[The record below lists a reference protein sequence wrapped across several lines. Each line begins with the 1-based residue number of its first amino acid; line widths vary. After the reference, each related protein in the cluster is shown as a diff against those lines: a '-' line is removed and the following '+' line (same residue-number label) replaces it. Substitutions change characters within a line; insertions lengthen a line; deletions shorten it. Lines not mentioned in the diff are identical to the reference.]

1 MHGFIDSCKQ
11 IFLGSLNAPGL
22 EDSYYKHFIPDN
34 VFSVTSPQ
42 HTGDGGRKTH
52 TPASR
57 GRAPA
62 HEAFRLPRSLPSAAP
77 PSASRDA
84 AAEPERPVPNRA
96 KFVASGLCGCHHR
109 GSSEGAGRLVE
120 PMLPLPISGRL
131 LFPLTFRRCR
141 LPESL
146 HELSRKERP
155 R

>member
-1 MHGFIDSCKQ
+1 MDSLIHANKY
-11 IFLGSLNAPGL
+11 FLGPLMRQVLKTAITSI
-22 EDSYYKHFIPDN
+22 SFRI

-62 HEAFRLPRSLPSAAP
+62 HEAFGLPRSLPSAAP

-96 KFVASGLCGCHHR
+96 KFVARGLCGCHHR

>member
-1 MHGFIDSCKQ
+1 MFVHGFIDSCKQ

-62 HEAFRLPRSLPSAAP
+62 PAAGSRPTSAAP
-77 PSASRDA
+77 PAASRAA
-84 AAEPERPVPNRA
+84 AAEPERRVPNRA